1 MTETVWPA
9 KKYKIF
15 IIWLL
20 TGKVRQPLTWAI
32 SYLRVGSDP
41 ISWSPKVLSTEPGG
55 YFLLNKLYGTGR
67 EGLMPE
73 QDGLK
78 VGDMAEN
85 IQKKRR
91 EGWGEQGGTQPI
103 LVIRG
108 LHCCAFAYLLKCTSN
123 LKSVLWHGHSR
134 MCAGQ

>member
-41 ISWSPKVLSTEPGG
+41 ISWSPKVLSTEPGR

-73 QDGLK
+73 
-78 VGDMAEN
+78 
-85 IQKKRR
+85 
-91 EGWGEQGGTQPI
+91 
-103 LVIRG
+103 
-108 LHCCAFAYLLKCTSN
+108 
-123 LKSVLWHGHSR
+123 
-134 MCAGQ
+134 